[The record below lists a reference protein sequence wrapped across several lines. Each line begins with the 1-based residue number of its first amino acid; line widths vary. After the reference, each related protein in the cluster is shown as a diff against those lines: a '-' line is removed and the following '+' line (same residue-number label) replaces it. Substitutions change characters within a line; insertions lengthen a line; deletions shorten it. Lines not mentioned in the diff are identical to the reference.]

1 MANDNEANYAKIG
14 AFVLMGVALISIT
27 LIYLGGIGSKKREY
41 LVETYF
47 SNDVSGLDVG
57 SAVNFRGVRVGAVKE
72 ISFIGAQYGNVQPKQ
87 ARNIYVLLALDS
99 KLCKMTL
106 EDSYEQFQK
115 QMRRMRENGLHA
127 TVTASGIT
135 GLSRIEL
142 NFPKTD
148 VVDELISWQPRNI
161 FIPPAPSILES
172 AADSAAKVLRQLNK
186 MDFVSVWSNV
196 VRVTGS
202 AADMCENANSLI
214 ESERG
219 RISETL
225 NNFDGAVSSLR
236 SFAETINENPS
247 LLLRPRD
254 AEPLKETR

>member
-14 AFVLMGVALISIT
+14 AFILIGIALIAGV
-27 LIYLGGIGSKKREY
+27 LVYLGGVGGKKREY

-57 SAVNFRGVRVGAVKE
+57 SAVNFRGVRIGAVKE
-72 ISFIGAQYGNVQPKQ
+72 ISFIGVEYENMPPKFS
-87 ARNIYVLLALDS
+87 RDIYVLMALDS
-99 KLCKMTL
+99 KLCRVPESTRGVGSGM
-106 EDSYEQFQK
+106 Q
-115 QMRRMRENGLHA
+115 RMVAHGLHA

-142 NFPKTD
+142 NFPKTEI
-148 VVDELISWQPRNI
+148 VDEKIPWKPRNL

-172 AADSAAKVLRQLNK
+172 AANSATKVLNQLNK

-196 VRVTGS
+196 VRLTGN
-202 AADMCENANSLI
+202 AADMCENANNLI
-214 ESERG
+214 ESQQG
-219 RISETL
+219 RIGETL
-225 NNFDGAVSSLR
+225 QNLDGAASSLR
-236 SFAETINENPS
+236 SFAETISDNPS